1 MRIVLATSS
10 KGMSENG
17 RIATEV
23 RNIGYEFILLDLKYL
38 NYSIIDSELKLAGY
52 DPQPDDIIIV
62 RATFKYLHAIVALI
76 NYYKSKG
83 IKVFDN
89 HLLEHKYSINK
100 MTDFIKL
107 GTSQIPMPKTY
118 HVSTFEEYYEV
129 IEKLAYPVIIKLTKA
144 GKGKGIYKID
154 NKEQLDDF
162 VAEHSGEGMEKEAEK
177 YILQEFI
184 SYTHDL
190 RILLIGEHVHVMKR
204 IPGENEFRANFSLG
218 GSVELFTP
226 EESDIELARKAL
238 AAVDLDIGGVD
249 LLITED
255 GKRYILEA
263 NHTPGMLGMEE
274 ATGENITKEYLEYA
288 IQNAR

>member
-23 RNIGYEFILLDLKYL
+23 KNLGHEFVLLDLKNL
-38 NYSIIDSELKLAGY
+38 DYSIIDSELKLNGY
-52 DPQPDDIIIV
+52 EPQSDDIIIV
-62 RATFKYLHAIVALI
+62 RATFKFLHAIVALM

-83 IKVFDN
+83 IRVFDN

-100 MTDFIKL
+100 LTDFIQL
-107 GTSQIPMPKTY
+107 GASGIPMPKTY
-118 HVSTFEEYYEV
+118 HVSTFDQYYEV
-129 IEKLAYPVIIKLTKA
+129 VESLGYPVIIKLTKS
-144 GKGKGIYKID
+144 GKGKGIFKMD
-154 NKEQLDDF
+154 NKQELDAF
-162 VAEHSGEGMEKEAEK
+162 IAENSQEGMTKEAEK
-177 YILQEFI
+177 YVIQEFI
-184 SYTHDL
+184 PYIHDL
-190 RILLIGEHVHVMKR
+190 RVLLIGEHVHVMKR

-218 GSVELFTP
+218 GAVELFDA

-238 AAVDLDIGGVD
+238 AAVNLDIGGVD
-249 LLITED
+249 VLITED

-288 IQNAR
+288 IANAK